1 MASAPENKRGRSRKG
16 CRHMIP
22 PPAWGAVDW
31 TELLPSRADD
41 GEETEIRFVLWT
53 LHRRFLDWA
62 EARDIQKDPISG
74 EREPCEYRRASAPVQ
89 RLDAVLPEA
98 AACLNGASDRY
109 ALLRS
114 ALQISTW
121 AEASGYLLIALRFAE
136 AAAACDPFDPAPANL
151 AGRLSR
157 TLGIAPLADLWY
169 SRGIALA
176 RSRKWSAC
184 YVRGHLGFGTLQK
197 EIGNTSAAV
206 EHYQRA
212 AWRAQRCGIKWLA
225 GEVHHDMLL
234 LALSMRAFADAE
246 TYAERA
252 LNVYPKHHDR
262 IPALAH
268 DFGLLC
274 TREHA
279 FRIAFPLLRRVLGLI
294 SRPHEKMIV
303 WSTLALSAAGA
314 DENAS
319 YAEGRA
325 AVLDMAPA
333 FPMGAPP
340 ALMNLAFAAHLRC
353 EWPEASQCARKAL
366 EMIGGNPLFK
376 EQARDASILLEQ
388 VAQRIPATRP
398 RELPDGSEV
407 NLRMLYESLSR
418 LLSNWHGRTWRMR
431 KAQAQPGAF
440 GSA

>member
-1 MASAPENKRGRSRKG
+1 
-16 CRHMIP
+16 MIP

-31 TELLPSRADD
+31 TELLPSREDD
-41 GEETEIRFVLWT
+41 GEETEIRFTLWT
-53 LHRRFLDWA
+53 LHRRFLHWA
-62 EARDIQKDPISG
+62 EAHDVQKDPISG
-74 EREPCEYRRASAPVQ
+74 EREPREYRRASASEQ
-89 RLDAVLPEA
+89 RLDEVLPEA
-98 AACLNGASDRY
+98 AACLDGASDRY
-109 ALLRS
+109 AILHS
-114 ALQISTW
+114 ALQISAW
-121 AEASGYLLIALRFAE
+121 AEASGYLLVALRFAE

-151 AGRLSR
+151 AARLSR
-157 TLGIAPLADLWY
+157 TLGFAPLADLWY

-176 RSRKWSAC
+176 RIRKWSAC
-184 YVRGHLGFGTLQK
+184 YVRGHLGCGTLQK
-197 EIGNTSAAV
+197 EIGNTHAAV
-206 EHYQRA
+206 EHYQRG

-252 LNVYPKHHDR
+252 LNVYPRHHDR

-314 DENAS
+314 DESPS
-319 YAEGRA
+319 YSEGRA

-333 FPMGAPP
+333 FPMSAPP
-340 ALMNLAFAAHLRC
+340 ALMNLAFAAHVRRD
-353 EWPEASQCARKAL
+353 WSEASQCARKAL
-366 EMIGGNPLFK
+366 EMIAGNPLFK
-376 EQARDASILLEQ
+376 EQVRDASILLEQ
-388 VAQRIPATRP
+388 VAQRIRAARP
-398 RELPDGSEV
+398 RELPDGHEAR
-407 NLRMLYESLSR
+407 LRTLHESLSR
-418 LLSNWHGRTWRMR
+418 LLANWHGRTWRMR

>member
-1 MASAPENKRGRSRKG
+1 MN
-16 CRHMIP
+16 
-22 PPAWGAVDW
+22 
-31 TELLPSRADD
+31 D
-41 GEETEIRFVLWT
+41 GEETEIGFALWA

-62 EARDIQKDPISG
+62 QDHDVHRDPLSG
-74 EREPCEYRRASAPVQ
+74 EREPREYRRASTSAQ
-89 RLDAVLPEA
+89 RLDRVLPGA
-98 AACLNGASDRY
+98 AACLDGANDRY

-114 ALQISTW
+114 ALQISAW
-121 AEASGYLLIALRFAE
+121 AEASGCLLVALRFAE

-157 TLGIAPLADLWY
+157 TLGLAPLADLWY

-176 RSRKWSAC
+176 RTRKWSAC
-184 YVRGHLGFGTLQK
+184 YVRGQLGFGTLQK
-197 EIGNTSAAV
+197 EIGNTSSAV
-206 EHYQRA
+206 EHYQRG

-225 GEVHHDMLL
+225 GEVHHDLLL

-252 LNVYPKHHDR
+252 MNVYPKHHDR

-279 FRIAFPLLRRVLGLI
+279 FRIAYPLLRRVLGLM
-294 SRPHEKMIV
+294 SRPHEKLIV
-303 WSTLALSAAGA
+303 WSTLALAAAGA
-314 DENAS
+314 DENTS
-319 YAEGRA
+319 YLEGRTA
-325 AVLDMAPA
+325 ALDMVAA
-333 FPMGAPP
+333 FPKSAPP
-340 ALMNLAFAAHLRC
+340 ALMNLAFAAHVRRD
-353 EWPEASQCARKAL
+353 WSKASRCARKAL

-376 EQARDASILLEQ
+376 EQTRDASILLEQ
-388 VAQRIPATRP
+388 VTGRITAARP
-398 RELPDGSEV
+398 HQLPDDHEV
-407 NLRMLYESLSR
+407 NLRTLSESLSR

-440 GSA
+440 GST